1 MLVSPLGR
9 HFESLRPRQRS
20 KSNVI
25 GIVQR
30 LVLGPGSFAR
40 HLSFFFS
47 FFVCLV
53 SHLECLGSIFG
64 GFAYRSI
71 SLRLLRFFFLHLP
84 PWKNK
89 KMLFSQQPQGISRP
103 GPGYLSSHGS
113 IACSYT
119 HTHTLGTENVST
131 TKETK
136 TKTTGWPFFFL
147 GNCCALDLRE
157 KRMNDLITFGY
168 APIEEK
174 RKENEKNPRCELWPV
189 WLT

>member
-53 SHLECLGSIFG
+53 SHLECLGPIFG
-64 GFAYRSI
+64 GLPIARFPFDFFDSFSYI
-71 SLRLLRFFFLHLP
+71 SPLG
-84 PWKNK
+84 KTK

-119 HTHTLGTENVST
+119 HTHWGLKTFRLRKRQKQKQLGGHFSFWEIV
-131 TKETK
+131 
-136 TKTTGWPFFFL
+136 
-147 GNCCALDLRE
+147 
-157 KRMNDLITFGY
+157 
-168 APIEEK
+168 
-174 RKENEKNPRCELWPV
+174 V
-189 WLT
+189 HLT

>member
-1 MLVSPLGR
+1 MHGIFLSFFHFLCVLCPIWNVSGPFLGGLPIARFPFDFFDSFSYISPLGKTKKCYSPN
-9 HFESLRPRQRS
+9 SL
-20 KSNVI
+20 KEF
-25 GIVQR
+25 
-30 LVLGPGSFAR
+30 LG
-40 HLSFFFS
+40 
-47 FFVCLV
+47 
-53 SHLECLGSIFG
+53 LGLATSVVMDQ
-64 GFAYRSI
+64 
-71 SLRLLRFFFLHLP
+71 LLAL
-84 PWKNK
+84 
-89 KMLFSQQPQGISRP
+89 
-103 GPGYLSSHGS
+103 
-113 IACSYT
+113 T
-119 HTHTLGTENVST
+119 HTHALGTENVST

>member
-53 SHLECLGSIFG
+53 SHLECLGPIFG
-64 GFAYRSI
+64 GLPIARFPFDFFDSFSYI
-71 SLRLLRFFFLHLP
+71 SPLGKTKKCYSPNSLKEFLGLGLATSVVMDQLLAL
-84 PWKNK
+84 
-89 KMLFSQQPQGISRP
+89 
-103 GPGYLSSHGS
+103 
-113 IACSYT
+113 T
-119 HTHTLGTENVST
+119 HTHTHWGLKTFRLRKRQKQKQLGGHFSFWEIV
-131 TKETK
+131 
-136 TKTTGWPFFFL
+136 
-147 GNCCALDLRE
+147 
-157 KRMNDLITFGY
+157 
-168 APIEEK
+168 
-174 RKENEKNPRCELWPV
+174 V
-189 WLT
+189 HLT